1 MIRAIVSASLLVFM
15 LHGVF
20 GQPPPPAQTSSVD
33 IRPDVHLPAETAGWD
48 KVEKGLL
55 SAFDHV
61 DVVALADSHWRKVD
75 SDLRLRLIRHPD
87 FPNKAHFII
96 VEFGNSLYQPILDR
110 YIQGDDVPLTE
121 LQQVWQN
128 TTQVGSKD
136 SPVYAEFYAAV
147 REINRKLPPAK
158 RLRVIA
164 GDPPIDWS
172 KVETRS
178 DFHEFGDGD
187 RRDFPVSL
195 NQVAVKKGEKAL
207 VIYGSSHI
215 SRPRFEL
222 WAAAAESIA
231 STSTRTFKAVQVS
244 NPGRVFVVETL
255 AGPNPSYEKLETTLQ
270 SRKRPVLIS
279 LIDTP
284 AADLILGATMTIN
297 GKTVTTTSKLGN
309 GFDACI
315 YFGNTASVAT
325 TVEPDPAIYRD
336 TPYGAEVARR
346 RKIMETR
353 R

>member
-1 MIRAIVSASLLVFM
+1 MKNLLLVAISALAFV
-15 LHGVF
+15 GST
-20 GQPPPPAQTSSVD
+20 AQTQDRDV
-33 IRPDVHLPAETAGWD
+33 RPDVRLPAETAGWD
-48 KVEKGLL
+48 KVVEGLL
-55 SAFDHV
+55 SAFDRV

-87 FPNKAHFII
+87 FPNKARFIVI
-96 VEFGNSLYQPILDR
+96 EFGNSLYQPILDR
-110 YIQGDDVPLTE
+110 YLQGEDVPLTE
-121 LQQVWQN
+121 VQQVWRN

-147 REINRKLPPAK
+147 REVNQKLPPAK

-172 KVETRS
+172 KVQIRS

-195 NQVAVKKGEKAL
+195 NQVAVKRGEKAL

-215 SRPRFEL
+215 SRPRFGL

-231 STSTRTFKAVQVS
+231 STTTNTFKAVQVN
-244 NPGRVFVVETL
+244 NPGRVFVVGTI
-255 AGPNPSYEKLETTLQ
+255 AGPNPAYEKLEKTLQ
-270 SRKRPVLIS
+270 SRERPVLVS
-279 LIDTP
+279 LIGTP
-284 AADLILGATMTIN
+284 AAALVLEASYVYM
-297 GKTVTTTSKLGN
+297 GKMVTNTLKLGD
-309 GFDACI
+309 GFDACV
-315 YFGNTASVAT
+315 YFGNTADVAT
-325 TVEPDPAIYRD
+325 IVEPNPAIYRD
-336 TPYGAEVARR
+336 TPYGAEIARR